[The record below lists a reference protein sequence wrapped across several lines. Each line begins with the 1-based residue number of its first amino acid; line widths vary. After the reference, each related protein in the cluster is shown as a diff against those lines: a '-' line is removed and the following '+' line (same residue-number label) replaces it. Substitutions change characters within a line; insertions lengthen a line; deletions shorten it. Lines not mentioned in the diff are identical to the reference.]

1 MIDIRIEG
9 RVRVSTFSGALST
22 DELLRH
28 AKTVLSSPDYDPSMD
43 SLVDMSGI
51 TDLRVTTT
59 DVGRVEADFARA
71 TQNHVRRIA
80 FVATSPLTF
89 GYARA
94 YQTQHDEAQDEV
106 EIFEDLAAARR
117 WIGLE
122 PENPAR

>member
-1 MIDIRIEG
+1 MIDVRIEG
-9 RVRVSTFSGALST
+9 RVRVTTFRGSLTT
-22 DELLRH
+22 DELLQH
-28 AKTVLSSPDYDPSMD
+28 AKAVLGSPDYDPSMD
-43 SLVDMSGI
+43 SLVDLSGI

-80 FVATSPLTF
+80 FVTTSPLTF

-94 YQTQHDEAQDEV
+94 YQTQHGETRDEV
-106 EIFEDLAAARR
+106 EIFEDLETARR

-122 PENPAR
+122 PEPPAR